1 MCVTLI
7 GALGMPPRSAIYYVR
22 EPEDRTK
29 EYELRVKDVPCNAMW
44 SITIYD
50 AKGYFP
56 SEKGNSSNIILSG
69 GKSLG
74 VAHLW
79 YIRENFVQ
87 RLYFYMFR
95 PL

>member
-22 EPEDRTK
+22 EPEDRSK

-56 SEKGNSSNIILSG
+56 SEKGCTNLVHTIPINIFR
-69 GKSLG
+69 SL
-74 VAHLW
+74 
-79 YIRENFVQ
+79 
-87 RLYFYMFR
+87 
-95 PL
+95 